1 MKKLFV
7 IIAINFMFNGCGI
20 YTFSGASIPNEANTI
35 GINYF
40 TNKAA
45 NVQPILSQLF
55 TEKLKDRVVEQ
66 TRLILSDEGDLQFS
80 GFISEYTIKPI
91 AITSTETASKNRLTI
106 KVDVK
111 FSSKLDKTTNYQ
123 KIFSRYRD
131 YNSNEEISNIEE
143 DLINVICDEL
153 IEDIF
158 NTSFGKW

>member
-7 IIAINFMFNGCGI
+7 IIAINFMYNGCGI
-20 YTFSGASIPNEANTI
+20 YTFSGASIPNEAKTI

-91 AITSTETASKNRLTI
+91 AITSTETASKALAAADSVDEAVAVTDDRVGSAHQGGVRGESGVGRRCGKRLG
-106 KVDVK
+106 
-111 FSSKLDKTTNYQ
+111 
-123 KIFSRYRD
+123 R
-131 YNSNEEISNIEE
+131 
-143 DLINVICDEL
+143 
-153 IEDIF
+153 
-158 NTSFGKW
+158 G

>member
-7 IIAINFMFNGCGI
+7 IIAINFMYNGCGI
-20 YTFSGASIPNEANTI
+20 YTFSGASIPNEAKTI

-91 AITSTETASKNRLTI
+91 AITSTETASKSTCGVLPLLPRLIPSGKATLSDSN
-106 KVDVK
+106 V
-111 FSSKLDKTTNYQ
+111 FSNN
-123 KIFSRYRD
+123 SRYF
-131 YNSNEEISNIEE
+131 
-143 DLINVICDEL
+143 L
-153 IEDIF
+153 
-158 NTSFGKW
+158 